1 MKEDV
6 DIVNWAAGRYG
17 SLFLTRLRDEGSLS
31 ATAAL
36 LRQGLPAAP
45 VVCGPCFTLRR
56 NSGVGRYG
64 HPGQLLRGEL
74 SLYRPGDGSSAPSP
88 TLWGIR
94 LDGCDTYLSHFVD
107 ETDPAKLTP
116 GLRVKAV
123 FRPREERTGR
133 LQDVL
138 HFKIVE

>member
-1 MKEDV
+1 VELGDTGTLV
-6 DIVNWAAGRYG
+6 SYSVVNYPFIDPETG
-17 SLFLTRLRDEGSLS
+17 SRR
-31 ATAAL
+31 
-36 LRQGLPAAP
+36 PIP
-45 VVCGPCFTLRR
+45 YTL
-56 NSGVGRYG
+56 GY
-64 HPGQLLRGEL
+64 
-74 SLYRPGDGSSAPSP
+74 
-88 TLWGIR
+88 IR

-138 HFKIVE
+138 HFKIVD